1 MNKIVRNPAKSP
13 ARSPAFAV
21 TGSGASSTT
30 WTSRIAASGDDGY
43 WTPSMNFDN
52 SSSTTKVGFDGMM
65 FDDIH
70 SFFRFQNVTIPNAT
84 VISSATLSLVV
95 GANASATF
103 NMSIKGED
111 VDDSSAYSDETDAE
125 SATETSASVTWA
137 GSSGWATSDVEVS
150 PEIKTI
156 IQEIVNRTGWSSGN
170 DLTLRLKYSGSGMG
184 GEEYAFKTYDDSAG
198 VSALLTIKY

>member
-1 MNKIVRNPAKSP
+1 M
-13 ARSPAFAV
+13 
-21 TGSGASSTT
+21 
-30 WTSRIAASGDDGY
+30 
-43 WTPSMNFDN
+43 
-52 SSSTTKVGFDGMM
+52 
-65 FDDIH
+65 
-70 SFFRFQNVTIPNAT
+70 
-84 VISSATLSLVV
+84 VV